1 MIFEAFERLR
11 EAHAHVGR
19 CADSAWVPRGDTDPY
34 RLANQVIPIK
44 FMYHNLLKILF
55 TFITGVMDQRM
66 APPRAI

>member
-34 RLANQVIPIK
+34 RLANQVILMK
-44 FMYHNLLKILF
+44 FMC
-55 TFITGVMDQRM
+55 
-66 APPRAI
+66 